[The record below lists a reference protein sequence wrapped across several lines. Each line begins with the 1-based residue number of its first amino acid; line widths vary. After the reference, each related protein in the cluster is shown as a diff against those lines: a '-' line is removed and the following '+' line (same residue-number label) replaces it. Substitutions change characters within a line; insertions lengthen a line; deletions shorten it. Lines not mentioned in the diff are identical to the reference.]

1 MCGDAKHG
9 WLARD
14 EVRSPA
20 SRAAPPTVAPKS
32 YNRRWPRSA
41 VICSH
46 GDRRRLCCRRYSFRS
61 TPAAFTVAAH
71 RDYFAVLRIYQRLYR
86 CARRR
91 LHRPPLLI
99 GSTLAVSAVCAP
111 HLSPPRSAF
120 SVAVLRVASAGRIG
134 GSTCRRRAECSHRTA
149 DPCYVGRKGRQP
161 PPHRSRLTPCVSTL
175 TGRGLDAALAVAAAA
190 RRLAGGSSSLPSPL
204 SALTSRLA

>member
-1 MCGDAKHG
+1 M
-9 WLARD
+9 
-14 EVRSPA
+14 RSGLQ
-20 SRAAPPTVAPKS
+20 
-32 YNRRWPRSA
+32 RRGQLRRQSPRSRIIDDGRAQLLFAATATEGGSAA
-41 VICSH
+41 VATRF
-46 GDRRRLCCRRYSFRS
+46 DRRQQRLLSLR
-61 TPAAFTVAAH
+61 TAIT
-71 RDYFAVLRIYQRLYR
+71 FAVLRSMLRIYQRLYR

-99 GSTLAVSAVCAP
+99 GSTLAVSAVGAP